1 MLIEWIEMEMKNN
14 QKMMIQINSKKMIN
28 IKMTYKMNNQ
38 KVETNKRI
46 NNPNK
51 MTNLSQN
58 RKISLIKKS

>member
-1 MLIEWIEMEMKNN
+1 MLIEWMEMEMKNN
-14 QKMMIQINSKKMIN
+14 QKMMIQMNNKKMIN
-28 IKMTYKMNNQ
+28 MKMTHNMNNQ

-51 MTNLSQN
+51 MTNLNQN

>member
-14 QKMMIQINSKKMIN
+14 QKMMIQMNNKKMIN
-28 IKMTYKMNNQ
+28 MKMTHKMNNQ

-51 MTNLSQN
+51 MTNLNQN